1 MKVLSFLGKYTC
13 TKMAIFKE
21 GAHKNTE
28 LTVSVLVV
36 SKG

>member
-1 MKVLSFLGKYTC
+1 MKVLSFLGKYTR